1 MKAKLDI
8 GEFNGCLPDITW
20 KVFIHK
26 DSSPTTFFLGLKHLD
41 LELKYECSSEWQ
53 YRGYH
58 DSGKISKTKEKN

>member
-1 MKAKLDI
+1 MKAKLDM

-20 KVFIHK
+20 KAFIHK

-58 DSGKISKTKEKN
+58 DSGKLSKTKEKN